1 MKISER
7 TVGDVTIFDLQGRLI
22 LDDGFEPLRAALNR
36 VIGEGRRKL
45 LLNLNDLTFLDSAGI
60 GLIACKYVTMCR
72 LSGQLKLCNLRS
84 HSHEVLRTTKLL
96 TVFEVF
102 ASEADA
108 LKSFRATSSPPA
120 SS

>member
-7 TVGDVTIFDLQGRLI
+7 AVGDITLLDLEGRLI
-22 LDDGFEPLRAALNR
+22 LDEGFEPLRVALNR
-36 VIGEGRRKL
+36 AIGEGRRKV
-45 LLNLNDLTFLDSAGI
+45 LLNLAGVTFLDSAGV

-72 LSGQLKLCNLRS
+72 LSGQLKLCHLGA

-96 TVFEVF
+96 TVFESF
-102 ASEADA
+102 DDEADA
-108 LKSFRATSSPPA
+108 VESFGATSSRPA